1 MLFNKTR
8 AQEYMHRCSVDAL
21 VATSPVNITYFSD
34 YRCWIDPLFKAY
46 MMAPGAPSDLDPTA
60 AYAIFPLEGEPALVT
75 SPTFAVNTSDLWVR
89 DVHIF
94 GDHGLDDSL
103 AMPALSDAEQR
114 IFDILH
120 RPQQNATA
128 TDALLNV
135 LKERGLTDARIGI
148 EMEGLSLRAKEAIG
162 AGLPKAQ
169 IKDCSNL
176 IRLIRMVKT
185 EDELAR
191 LIRSAEINETAAME
205 ALALPRSGQPI
216 TGVVQHYRQQIAKD
230 GADFDHFAFGM
241 RGLGLATEPDY
252 ILTDDD
258 ILYVDFGCI
267 YEGAFSDSGTTLTMR
282 EPSATLIAR
291 HSALRECVEAG
302 VEEMTPGAKASAAQ
316 AAMWETL
323 NAHGITAS
331 SPHGHGLGLEVR
343 DYPIIVADN
352 GQRIHDGCV
361 DIPSDLPLETNMVLN
376 LEAMISM
383 PGIGSLHIEQSFLVA
398 PDGSRPLIPQD
409 RTRPVMPDQTVA

>member
-8 AQEYMHRCSVDAL
+8 AQEYMRRCGVDVL

-46 MMAPGAPSDLDPTA
+46 MMVPGAPSDPDPTA

-75 SPTFAVNTSDLWVR
+75 SPMFAVNASDLWVR

-103 AMPALSDAEQR
+103 PLGDLSGAEQH

-120 RPQQNATA
+120 RPQQNTTP
-128 TDALLNV
+128 TDALLSV

-148 EMEGLSLRAKEAIG
+148 EMEGLPPRAKDAIEV
-162 AGLPKAQ
+162 GLPKAQ

-176 IRLIRMVKT
+176 IRLVRMVKT
-185 EDELAR
+185 EDELSR
-191 LIRSAEINETAAME
+191 LIRSAEISEAAAME
-205 ALALPRSGQPI
+205 ALALARPGQPI
-216 TGVVQHYRQQIAKD
+216 ADVIQHYRQQIAKD
-230 GADFDHFAFGM
+230 GADFDHFAFGV
-241 RGLGLATEPDY
+241 RGLGLATEPNY
-252 ILTDDD
+252 ILADDD

-282 EPSATLIAR
+282 EPSATLIDR
-291 HSALRECVEAG
+291 HRALRECVEAG
-302 VEEMTPGAKASAAQ
+302 VKEMKPGAKASTAQ

-352 GQRIHDGCV
+352 GQRIHDDCV
-361 DIPSDLPLETNMVLN
+361 DVRSDLPLEVDMVLN

-383 PGIGSLHIEQSFLVA
+383 PGVGSLHIEQSFLVT
-398 PDGSRPLIPQD
+398 PNGSHPLIPHD
-409 RTRPVMPDQTVA
+409 RTRPVQPD

>member
-1 MLFNKTR
+1 M
-8 AQEYMHRCSVDAL
+8 V
-21 VATSPVNITYFSD
+21 
-34 YRCWIDPLFKAY
+34 
-46 MMAPGAPSDLDPTA
+46 PGAPSDLDPTA
-60 AYAIFPLEGEPALVT
+60 AYAIFPLESEPALVA
-75 SPTFAVNTSDLWVR
+75 SPTFAVNASDLWVK

-103 AMPALSDAEQR
+103 PLPALSDAEQR

-120 RPQQNATA
+120 RTQDNTTP
-128 TDALLNV
+128 TDALLSV
-135 LKERGLTDARIGI
+135 LKARGLTDARIGI
-148 EMEGLSLRAKEAIG
+148 EMEGLSPRAKDAIK
-162 AGLPKAQ
+162 AGLPRAQ
-169 IKDCSNL
+169 IKDSSNL

-185 EDELAR
+185 EDELSR
-191 LIRSAEINETAAME
+191 LIRSAEISETAAMD
-205 ALALPRSGQPI
+205 ALTLARPGHPI
-216 TGVVQHYRQQIAKD
+216 TNVIQHYRQEIAKE
-230 GADFDHFAFGM
+230 GANFDHFAFGV
-241 RGLGLATEPDY
+241 RGLGLATEPNY

-267 YEGAFSDSGTTLTMR
+267 YEGAFSDSGTTLTMC
-282 EPSATLIAR
+282 EPSAVLMEKHR
-291 HSALRECVEAG
+291 ALRECVEAG

-352 GQRIHDGCV
+352 GQRIHDDCV
-361 DIPSDLPLETNMVLN
+361 DIPSDLPLEVDMVLN

-383 PGIGSLHIEQSFLVA
+383 PGVGSLHIERSFLVTTS
-398 PDGSRPLIPQD
+398 GSRPLIPHD
-409 RTRPVMPDQTVA
+409 RIRPIQPN

>member
-1 MLFNKTR
+1 MLFNITR
-8 AQEYMHRCSVDAL
+8 AREYMRRCGVDAL

-46 MMAPGAPSDLDPTA
+46 MMVPGAPSDPDPTA
-60 AYAIFPLEGEPALVT
+60 AYAIFPLEGEPALVA
-75 SPTFAVNTSDLWVR
+75 SPTFAVNASDLWVQ

-103 AMPALSDAEQR
+103 PLGALSATEQR

-120 RPQQNATA
+120 RPQDSATP
-128 TDALLNV
+128 TDALLSV
-135 LKERGLTDARIGI
+135 LTARGLTDARIGI
-148 EMEGLSLRAKEAIG
+148 EMEGLSPRVKDTIEV
-162 AGLPKAQ
+162 GLPKAE

-185 EDELAR
+185 QDELLR
-191 LIRSAEINETAAME
+191 LIRSAEINETAAMD
-205 ALALPRSGQPI
+205 ALALARPGQPI
-216 TGVVQHYRQQIAKD
+216 ADVVQHYRQQIAKK
-230 GADFDHFAFGM
+230 GADFDHFAFGV
-241 RGLGLATEPDY
+241 RGLGLATEPHH

-267 YEGAFSDSGTTLTMR
+267 YEGCFSDSGTTLTMR
-282 EPSATLIAR
+282 EPSATLIDR
-291 HSALRECVEAG
+291 HSALQECVKAG
-302 VEEMTPGAKASAAQ
+302 VAEMTPGAKASAAQ
-316 AAMWETL
+316 AAMWKTL

-352 GQRIHDGCV
+352 GQRIHDDCV
-361 DIPSDLPLETNMVLN
+361 DIPSDLPLEVNMVLN

-383 PGIGSLHIEQSFLVA
+383 PGVGSLHIEKSFLVT
-398 PDGSRPLIPQD
+398 PHGSRSLISHD
-409 RTRPVMPDQTVA
+409 RTRPVQPD

>member
-8 AQEYMHRCSVDAL
+8 AQEYMQCCGVDAL

-34 YRCWIDPLFKAY
+34 YRCWIDPLFKTY
-46 MMAPGAPSDLDPTA
+46 MMVPGAPSDPDPTA

-75 SPTFAVNTSDLWVR
+75 SPTFAVNASDLWVR

-103 AMPALSDAEQR
+103 PLPSLSDAEQH
-114 IFDILH
+114 IFDVLH
-120 RPQQNATA
+120 RPQDNATP
-128 TDALLNV
+128 TDALLSV
-135 LKERGLTDARIGI
+135 LKGRGLTDARIGI
-148 EMEGLSLRAKEAIG
+148 EMEGLSPRAQEAIET
-162 AGLPKAQ
+162 GLPKAL

-185 EDELAR
+185 EDELSK

-205 ALALPRSGQPI
+205 ALAHPRPGQPI
-216 TGVVQHYRQQIAKD
+216 ADVVQHYRQQIAKA
-230 GADFDHFAFGM
+230 GADFDHFAFGV
-241 RGLGLATEPDY
+241 RGLGLATEPNY

-267 YEGAFSDSGTTLTMR
+267 YEGCFSDSGTTLTMHQ
-282 EPSATLIAR
+282 PSATLIER
-291 HSALRECVEAG
+291 HKALRECVEAG
-302 VEEMTPGAKASAAQ
+302 VKEMIPGAKASAAQ
-316 AAMWETL
+316 AAMWKTL

-352 GQRIHDGCV
+352 GRRIQDDCV
-361 DIPSDLPLETNMVLN
+361 DVPSDLPLEIDMVLN

-383 PGIGSLHIEQSFLVA
+383 PGIGSLHIEQSFLVT

-409 RTRPVMPDQTVA
+409 RTRPVQPD

>member
-8 AQEYMHRCSVDAL
+8 AQEYMRRCGVEAL

-46 MMAPGAPSDLDPTA
+46 MMVPGAPSDLDPTA
-60 AYAIFPLEGEPALVT
+60 AYAIFPLESEPALVA
-75 SPTFAVNTSDLWVR
+75 SPTFAVNASDLWVK

-94 GDHGLDDSL
+94 GNHGLDDSL
-103 AMPALSDAEQR
+103 PLGDLSHAEQR

-120 RPQQNATA
+120 RPQDSVTS

-135 LKERGLTDARIGI
+135 LKGRGLTDARIGI
-148 EMEGLSLRAKEAIG
+148 EMEGLSPRAKHAIE

-176 IRLIRMVKT
+176 IRLVRMVKT
-185 EDELAR
+185 EDELSR
-191 LIRSAEINETAAME
+191 LTRSAEISETAAME
-205 ALALPRSGQPI
+205 ALAFARPGQPI
-216 TGVVQHYRQQIAKD
+216 ADVVQHYRQQIARD
-230 GADFDHFAFGM
+230 GADFDHFAFGV
-241 RGLGLATEPDY
+241 RGLGLATEPNY
-252 ILTDDD
+252 LLTDDD

-267 YEGAFSDSGTTLTMR
+267 YEGCFSDSGTTLTMR
-282 EPSATLIAR
+282 KPSATLSNRHIA
-291 HSALRECVEAG
+291 LQECVEAG
-302 VEEMTPGAKASAAQ
+302 VEEMAPGAKASAAQ

-352 GQRIHDGCV
+352 GQWIHDDCI
-361 DIPSDLPLETNMVLN
+361 DLPSDLPLEVNMVLN
-376 LEAMISM
+376 LEAMILM
-383 PGIGSLHIEQSFLVA
+383 PGVGSLHIEKSFLVT
-398 PDGSRPLIPQD
+398 PSGSRPLIPQD
-409 RTRPVMPDQTVA
+409 RTRPVQPG

>member
-8 AQEYMHRCSVDAL
+8 AQEYMRRCGVDVL

-46 MMAPGAPSDLDPTA
+46 MMVPGAPSDPDPTA
-60 AYAIFPLEGEPALVT
+60 AYAIFPLESEPALVA
-75 SPTFAVNTSDLWVR
+75 SPTFAVNASDLWVQ

-94 GDHGLDDSL
+94 GDHGLDGSL
-103 AMPALSDAEQR
+103 PLPALSDAEQR
-114 IFDILH
+114 IFDVLH
-120 RPQQNATA
+120 RPQQNATS
-128 TDALLNV
+128 TDALLSV
-135 LKERGLTDARIGI
+135 LTARGLTDARIGI
-148 EMEGLSLRAKEAIG
+148 EMEGLSPRAKEAIE

-176 IRLIRMVKT
+176 IRLVRMVKT
-185 EDELAR
+185 EDELSR
-191 LIRSAEINETAAME
+191 LIRSAEISETAAMD
-205 ALALPRSGQPI
+205 ALAHPRPGEPI
-216 TGVVQHYRQQIAKD
+216 ADVVQYYRQQIAKD
-230 GADFDHFAFGM
+230 GADFDHFAFGV
-241 RGLGLATEPDY
+241 RGLGLATEPNY
-252 ILTDDD
+252 ILTDED

-282 EPSATLIAR
+282 EPSAALIDR
-291 HSALRECVEAG
+291 HRALRECVEAG
-302 VEEMTPGAKASAAQ
+302 AEEMTPGVKASAAQ
-316 AAMWETL
+316 AAMWKTL

-352 GQRIHDGCV
+352 GQRIHDDCV
-361 DIPSDLPLETNMVLN
+361 DISSDLALEVDMVLN

-383 PGIGSLHIEQSFLVA
+383 PGVGSLHIEKSFLVT
-398 PDGSRPLIPQD
+398 PNGSRPLIPQD
-409 RTRPVMPDQTVA
+409 RTRPVQPG

>member
-8 AQEYMHRCSVDAL
+8 AQEYMRRCGVDAL

-60 AYAIFPLEGEPALVT
+60 AYAIFPLEGEPALVA
-75 SPTFAVNTSDLWVR
+75 SPTFAVNASDLWVR

-103 AMPALSDAEQR
+103 PMPALSDGEQR
-114 IFDILH
+114 IFDILY
-120 RPQQNATA
+120 RPQQNATP
-128 TDALLNV
+128 TDALLSV
-135 LKERGLTDARIGI
+135 LKARGLTNARIGI
-148 EMEGLSLRAKEAIG
+148 EMEGLSPRAKDAIET
-162 AGLPKAQ
+162 GLPTAQ

-185 EDELAR
+185 DDELAR
-191 LIRSAEINETAAME
+191 LIRSAEISETAAME
-205 ALALPRSGQPI
+205 ALALARPGQPI
-216 TGVVQHYRQQIAKD
+216 ADVVQHYRQQIAKD

-267 YEGAFSDSGTTLTMR
+267 YEGGFSDSGTTLTMR
-282 EPSATLIAR
+282 EPSETLIAR
-291 HSALRECVEAG
+291 HRALQECVDAG
-302 VEEMTPGAKASAAQ
+302 VEEMTPGTKASVVQ
-316 AAMWETL
+316 TAMWKTL
-323 NAHGITAS
+323 NSHGITAS

-352 GQRIHDGCV
+352 GQRIQDECV

-383 PGIGSLHIEQSFLVA
+383 PGVGSLHIEQSFLVT
-398 PDGSRPLIPQD
+398 PDGSRPLVPQD
-409 RTRPVMPDQTVA
+409 RLRPVLPD

>member
-8 AQEYMHRCSVDAL
+8 AQEYMRRCGVDVL
-21 VATSPVNITYFSD
+21 VATSPVNVTYFSD

-46 MMAPGAPSDLDPTA
+46 MMGPGAPSDPDPTA

-75 SPTFAVNTSDLWVR
+75 SPTFAVNASDLWVQ

-103 AMPALSDAEQR
+103 PVPALSDAEQR

-120 RPQQNATA
+120 RPQQNTTP
-128 TDALLNV
+128 TDALLSV
-135 LKERGLTDARIGI
+135 LTARGLTDARIGI
-148 EMEGLSLRAKEAIG
+148 EMEGLSPRAKEAIEV
-162 AGLPKAQ
+162 GLPNAQ

-176 IRLIRMVKT
+176 IRLVRMVKT
-185 EDELAR
+185 EDELSR

-205 ALALPRSGQPI
+205 ALALARPGQPI
-216 TGVVQHYRQQIAKD
+216 ADVVQHYRQQIAKD
-230 GADFDHFAFGM
+230 GADFDHFAFGV
-241 RGLGLATEPDY
+241 RGLGLATEPNY

-267 YEGAFSDSGTTLTMR
+267 YEGCFSDSGTTLTMR
-282 EPSATLIAR
+282 ESSAVLIER
-291 HSALRECVEAG
+291 HRALRECVEAG
-302 VEEMTPGAKASAAQ
+302 VEEMTPRAKASAAQ

-352 GQRIHDGCV
+352 GQRIRDDCV
-361 DIPSDLPLETNMVLN
+361 DVPSDLPLEVDMVLN

-383 PGIGSLHIEQSFLVA
+383 PGVGSLHIEKSFLVT
-398 PDGSRPLIPQD
+398 PNGSRPLIPQD
-409 RTRPVMPDQTVA
+409 RTRPVLPD

>member
-8 AQEYMHRCSVDAL
+8 AQEYMRRCGVDVL

-46 MMAPGAPSDLDPTA
+46 MMVPGASSDPDPTA
-60 AYAIFPLEGEPALVT
+60 AYAIFPLEGEPALVA
-75 SPTFAVNTSDLWVR
+75 SPTFAVNASDLWVR
-89 DVHIF
+89 DIHIF

-103 AMPALSDAEQR
+103 PLGDLSDTEQR

-120 RPQQNATA
+120 RPQQDATP
-128 TDALLNV
+128 TDALLSV
-135 LKERGLTDARIGI
+135 LKARGLTDARIGI
-148 EMEGLSLRAKEAIG
+148 EMEGLPPKAKDTIETA
-162 AGLPKAQ
+162 LPKAH

-191 LIRSAEINETAAME
+191 LIRSAEISETAAME
-205 ALALPRSGQPI
+205 ALALARPGQPI
-216 TGVVQHYRQQIAKD
+216 ADVVQHYRQQIAKD
-230 GADFDHFAFGM
+230 GADFDHFAFGV

-282 EPSATLIAR
+282 EPSETLIAR

-323 NAHGITAS
+323 TAHGITAS

-352 GQRIHDGCV
+352 GQRIQDDCV
-361 DIPSDLPLETNMVLN
+361 DVPSDLPLEVDMVLN

-383 PGIGSLHIEQSFLVA
+383 PGIGSLHIEQSFLVT
-398 PDGSRPLIPQD
+398 PGGSRPLIPQD
-409 RTRPVMPDQTVA
+409 RMRPVLPD

>member
-8 AQEYMHRCSVDAL
+8 AQEYMRRCGVDVL

-46 MMAPGAPSDLDPTA
+46 MMVPGAPSDPDPTA
-60 AYAIFPLEGEPALVT
+60 AYAIFPLEGEPALVA
-75 SPTFAVNTSDLWVR
+75 SPTFAVNAADLWVR
-89 DVHIF
+89 DIHIF

-103 AMPALSDAEQR
+103 PLGDLSDAEQR

-120 RPQQNATA
+120 RPQQNATP
-128 TDALLNV
+128 TDALLSF
-135 LKERGLTDARIGI
+135 LKTRGLTDARIGI
-148 EMEGLSLRAKEAIG
+148 EMEGLPPKAKDTIET
-162 AGLPKAQ
+162 GLPKAH

-191 LIRSAEINETAAME
+191 LIRSAEISETAAME
-205 ALALPRSGQPI
+205 ALALGRPGQPI
-216 TGVVQHYRQQIAKD
+216 ADVVQHYRQQIAKD
-230 GADFDHFAFGM
+230 GADFDHFAFGV

-282 EPSATLIAR
+282 EPSETLIAR

-302 VEEMTPGAKASAAQ
+302 VEEMMPGAKASAAH

-323 NAHGITAS
+323 TAHGITAS

-352 GQRIHDGCV
+352 GQRIQDDCV
-361 DIPSDLPLETNMVLN
+361 DVPSDLPLEVDMVLN

-383 PGIGSLHIEQSFLVA
+383 PGIGSLHIEQSFLVT
-398 PDGSRPLIPQD
+398 PGGSRPLVPQD
-409 RTRPVMPDQTVA
+409 RMRPVLPD

>member
-8 AQEYMHRCSVDAL
+8 AQEYMRRCGVDVL
-21 VATSPVNITYFSD
+21 VATSPVNVTYFSD

-46 MMAPGAPSDLDPTA
+46 MMVPGAPSDPDPTA
-60 AYAIFPLEGEPALVT
+60 AYAIFPLEGEPALVA
-75 SPTFAVNTSDLWVR
+75 SPTFAVNASDLWVQ

-103 AMPALSDAEQR
+103 PMPILSEAEQR

-120 RPQQNATA
+120 RPQQNTTP
-128 TDALLNV
+128 TDALLSV
-135 LKERGLTDARIGI
+135 LTARGLTDARIGI
-148 EMEGLSLRAKEAIG
+148 EMEGLSPRAKEVIEV
-162 AGLPKAQ
+162 GLPNAQ

-176 IRLIRMVKT
+176 IRLVRMVKT
-185 EDELAR
+185 EDELSR

-205 ALALPRSGQPI
+205 ALALARPGQPI
-216 TGVVQHYRQQIAKD
+216 ADVVQHYRQQIAKD
-230 GADFDHFAFGM
+230 GADFDHFAFGV
-241 RGLGLATEPDY
+241 RGLGLATEPNY

-267 YEGAFSDSGTTLTMR
+267 YEGCFSDSGTTLTMR
-282 EPSATLIAR
+282 EPSSVLIGR
-291 HSALRECVEAG
+291 HRALRECVEAG

-352 GQRIHDGCV
+352 GQQIHDDCV
-361 DIPSDLPLETNMVLN
+361 EVPSDLPLEVDMVLN

-383 PGIGSLHIEQSFLVA
+383 PGVGSLHIEKSFLVT
-398 PDGSRPLIPQD
+398 PNGSRPLIPQD
-409 RTRPVMPDQTVA
+409 RTRPVLPD

>member
-1 MLFNKTR
+1 MR
-8 AQEYMHRCSVDAL
+8 RCGVDAL

-46 MMAPGAPSDLDPTA
+46 MMAPGAPSDSEPTA
-60 AYAIFPLEGEPALVT
+60 AYAIFPLEGEPALVA
-75 SPTFAVNTSDLWVR
+75 SPTFAVNATDLWVR

-103 AMPALSDAEQR
+103 PLGDLSDAEQR

-120 RPQQNATA
+120 RPQDNT
-128 TDALLNV
+128 TPSDALLSV

-148 EMEGLSLRAKEAIG
+148 EMEGLSPNAKSAIE

-176 IRLIRMVKT
+176 IRFIRMVKT
-185 EDELAR
+185 QDELSR
-191 LIRSAEINETAAME
+191 LIRSAEISEAAAME
-205 ALALPRSGQPI
+205 ALALARPGQPI
-216 TGVVQHYRQQIAKD
+216 TDVVQHYRQQIAKD
-230 GADFDHFAFGM
+230 GADFDHFAFGV
-241 RGLGLATEPDY
+241 RGLGLATEPNY

-282 EPSATLIAR
+282 EPSATLIDR
-291 HSALRECVEAG
+291 HRALRECVEAG

-316 AAMWETL
+316 AAMWKTL
-323 NAHGITAS
+323 NSHGITAS

-352 GQRIHDGCV
+352 GQRIQDDCI
-361 DIPSDLPLETNMVLN
+361 DLPSDLPLEVDMVLN

-383 PGIGSLHIEQSFLVA
+383 PGVGSLHIEQSFLVT
-398 PDGSRPLIPQD
+398 PDPCADSTGSDASRQTLIPQD
-409 RTRPVMPDQTVA
+409 RTIDLCMPD

>member
-8 AQEYMHRCSVDAL
+8 AREYMRCCGVDVL

-46 MMAPGAPSDLDPTA
+46 MMAPGAPSDPEPTA
-60 AYAIFPLEGEPALVT
+60 AYAIFPLAGDPALVV
-75 SPTFAVNTSDLWVR
+75 SPTFAVNASDLWVK
-89 DVHIF
+89 DIHIF

-103 AMPALSDAEQR
+103 PLGDLSDTKQR
-114 IFDILH
+114 VFDILH
-120 RPQQNATA
+120 RAQDNTTP
-128 TDALLNV
+128 TDALLSV
-135 LKERGLTDARIGI
+135 LKRRGLTNARIGI
-148 EMEGLSLRAKEAIG
+148 EMEGLSPRAKAAIE
-162 AGLPKAQ
+162 AGLSGAQ

-185 EDELAR
+185 EDELSR
-191 LIRSAEINETAAME
+191 LTRSAEISETAAMA
-205 ALALPRSGQPI
+205 ALALARPRQPI
-216 TGVVQHYRQQIAKD
+216 ADVIQYYRQQIAKA

-241 RGLGLATEPDY
+241 HGLGLATEPNY
-252 ILTDDD
+252 ILSDDD

-267 YEGAFSDSGTTLTMR
+267 YEGGFSDSGTTLAMH
-282 EPSATLIAR
+282 EPPAILIDR
-291 HSALRECVEAG
+291 HKALQECVEAG
-302 VEEMTPGAKASAAQ
+302 VEEMTPGARASTAQ

-343 DYPIIVADN
+343 DYPIIVANN
-352 GQRIHDGCV
+352 GQRIDDDCV
-361 DIPSDLPLETNMVLN
+361 DLPSDLPLETGMVLN

-383 PGIGSLHIEQSFLVA
+383 PGIGSLHIEKSFVVT
-398 PDGSRPLIPQD
+398 PKGSRPLIPQD
-409 RTRPVMPDQTVA
+409 RTRPVQPG

>member
-8 AQEYMHRCSVDAL
+8 AREYMRRCDVDVL

-46 MMAPGAPSDLDPTA
+46 MMVPGAPSDFDSTA

-75 SPTFAVNTSDLWVR
+75 SPIFAVNTSDLWVQ

-94 GDHGLDDSL
+94 GNHGLDDSL
-103 AMPALSDAEQR
+103 PLATLSDAEQR

-120 RPQQNATA
+120 KPQDNTTP

-135 LKERGLTDARIGI
+135 FKARGLTDARIGI
-148 EMEGLSLRAKEAIG
+148 EIEGLSPKAKDAIEAG
-162 AGLPKAQ
+162 MPKAQ

-185 EDELAR
+185 EDELSR
-191 LIRSAEINETAAME
+191 LTRSAEINETAAME
-205 ALALPRSGQPI
+205 ALALAQPGHPI
-216 TGVVQHYRQQIAKD
+216 ADVVQHYRQQIAKD
-230 GADFDHFAFGM
+230 SADFDHFAFGI
-241 RGLGLATEPDY
+241 RGLGLATEPHY
-252 ILTDDD
+252 VLTDDD
-258 ILYVDFGCI
+258 LLYVDFGCI
-267 YEGAFSDSGTTLTMR
+267 YEGGFSDSGTTLAMR
-282 EPSATLIAR
+282 EPSATLTDR

-316 AAMWETL
+316 AAMWKTL

-352 GQRIHDGCV
+352 GQQIHDDCV
-361 DIPSDLPLETNMVLN
+361 DIPSDLPLEVDMVLN

-383 PGIGSLHIEQSFLVA
+383 PGVGSLHIEKSFVVT

-409 RTRPVMPDQTVA
+409 RTRPVQPN

>member
-1 MLFNKTR
+1 
-8 AQEYMHRCSVDAL
+8 
-21 VATSPVNITYFSD
+21 
-34 YRCWIDPLFKAY
+34 
-46 MMAPGAPSDLDPTA
+46 MA
-60 AYAIFPLEGEPALVT
+60 
-75 SPTFAVNTSDLWVR
+75 SPTFAVNATDLWVR

-103 AMPALSDAEQR
+103 PLGDLSDADQR
-114 IFDILH
+114 IYDVLH
-120 RPQQNATA
+120 RPQDNATP

-135 LKERGLTDARIGI
+135 LKGRGLTEARIGI
-148 EMEGLSLRAKEAIG
+148 EMEGLSPRVKAAIE

-185 EDELAR
+185 EDELSR
-191 LIRSAEINETAAME
+191 LIRSAEISEAAAME
-205 ALALPRSGQPI
+205 ALALARPGRPI
-216 TGVVQHYRQQIAKD
+216 ADVVRHYRQQIAKD
-230 GADFDHFAFGM
+230 GADFDHFAFGV
-241 RGLGLATEPDY
+241 RGLGLATEPNY

-282 EPSATLIAR
+282 EPSAILTER
-291 HSALRECVEAG
+291 HRALRECVEAG

-316 AAMWETL
+316 AAMWQTL

-361 DIPSDLPLETNMVLN
+361 DVPSDLPLEVDMVLN

-383 PGIGSLHIEQSFLVA
+383 PGIGSLHIEQSFLVT

-409 RTRPVMPDQTVA
+409 RTRPVQPD

>member
-8 AQEYMHRCSVDAL
+8 AQEYMRRCGVDVL

-46 MMAPGAPSDLDPTA
+46 MMVPGAPSDPDPTA
-60 AYAIFPLEGEPALVT
+60 AYAIFPLESEPALVA
-75 SPTFAVNTSDLWVR
+75 SPTFAVNASDLWVQ

-94 GDHGLDDSL
+94 GDHELDDSL
-103 AMPALSDAEQR
+103 PIGDLSDAEQR

-120 RPQQNATA
+120 RPQRDATP
-128 TDALLNV
+128 TDALLSV
-135 LKERGLTDARIGI
+135 LKERGLTNARIGI
-148 EMEGLSLRAKEAIG
+148 EMEGLSSRAKAAIE
-162 AGLPKAQ
+162 AGLPKAE

-176 IRLIRMVKT
+176 IRLVRMVKT
-185 EDELAR
+185 EDELSR
-191 LIRSAEINETAAME
+191 LIRSAEISETAAME
-205 ALALPRSGQPI
+205 GLALARPGQPI
-216 TGVVQHYRQQIAKD
+216 TDVVQHYRQQIGKA
-230 GADFDHFAFGM
+230 GADFDHFAFGV
-241 RGLGLATEPDY
+241 RGLGLATEPNY

-267 YEGAFSDSGTTLTMR
+267 YEGCFSDSGTTLTMR
-282 EPSATLIAR
+282 EPSTVLIER
-291 HSALRECVEAG
+291 HRALRECVEAG

-316 AAMWETL
+316 AAMWKTL

-352 GQRIHDGCV
+352 GQRIQDDCV
-361 DIPSDLPLETNMVLN
+361 DVPSDLPLEVDMVLN

-383 PGIGSLHIEQSFLVA
+383 PGVGSLHIERSFVVTLN
-398 PDGSRPLIPQD
+398 GSRPLIRHD
-409 RTRPVMPDQTVA
+409 RTRPVQPG

>member
-8 AQEYMHRCSVDAL
+8 AQEYMRRFGVDAL

-60 AYAIFPLEGEPALVT
+60 AYAIFPLAGEPALVA
-75 SPTFAVNTSDLWVR
+75 SPTFAVNASDLWVR

-103 AMPALSDAEQR
+103 PLPTLSDTEQR

-120 RPQQNATA
+120 RPQQNTTP
-128 TDALLNV
+128 TDALLSV
-135 LKERGLTDARIGI
+135 LKARGLTSARIGI
-148 EMEGLSLRAKEAIG
+148 EMEGLSPTAKNAID

-191 LIRSAEINETAAME
+191 LIHSAEISETAAME
-205 ALALPRSGQPI
+205 ALAPARPGQPI
-216 TGVVQHYRQQIAKD
+216 ADVVQHYRQQIAKK

-267 YEGAFSDSGTTLTMR
+267 YKGCFSDSGTTLTMR
-282 EPSATLIAR
+282 EPSETLITR
-291 HSALRECVEAG
+291 HRALRECVEAG
-302 VEEMTPGAKASAAQ
+302 VTEMAPGAKASAAQ
-316 AAMWETL
+316 AAMWKTL
-323 NAHGITAS
+323 NSHGITAS

-352 GQRIHDGCV
+352 GQRIQDECV

-383 PGIGSLHIEQSFLVA
+383 PGVGSLHIEQSFLVT
-398 PDGSRPLIPQD
+398 PDGSRPLVPQN
-409 RTRPVMPDQTVA
+409 RMRPVQPG

>member
-8 AQEYMHRCSVDAL
+8 AQEYMRQCGVDVL

-46 MMAPGAPSDLDPTA
+46 MMVPGAPSDLDPTA
-60 AYAIFPLEGEPALVT
+60 AYAIFPLESEPALVA
-75 SPTFAVNTSDLWVR
+75 SPTFAVNASDLWVQ

-103 AMPALSDAEQR
+103 PLGDLSDAEQR
-114 IFDILH
+114 IFDVLH
-120 RPQQNATA
+120 RPQDNATA
-128 TDALLNV
+128 TDALLSV
-135 LKERGLTDARIGI
+135 LKERGLTDAQIGI
-148 EMEGLSLRAKEAIG
+148 EMEGLSPRAKGAIE

-176 IRLIRMVKT
+176 IRLVRMVKT
-185 EDELAR
+185 EDELSR
-191 LIRSAEINETAAME
+191 LIRSAEISETAAMD
-205 ALALPRSGQPI
+205 ALALARPGQPI
-216 TGVVQHYRQQIAKD
+216 ADVVQHYRQEIAKD
-230 GADFDHFAFGM
+230 GADFDHFAFGV
-241 RGLGLATEPDY
+241 RGLGLATEPNY
-252 ILTDDD
+252 ILTDED

-267 YEGAFSDSGTTLTMR
+267 YEGAFSDSGTTLTIR
-282 EPSATLIAR
+282 EPSATLIDR
-291 HSALRECVEAG
+291 HRALWECVEAG
-302 VEEMTPGAKASAAQ
+302 VEKMTPGAKASAAQ
-316 AAMWETL
+316 AAMWKTL

-352 GQRIHDGCV
+352 ELRIHDDCV
-361 DIPSDLPLETNMVLN
+361 DVPSDLPLEVDMVLN

-383 PGIGSLHIEQSFLVA
+383 PGVGSLHIEQSFLVT
-398 PDGSRPLIPQD
+398 PDGSCPLIPQD
-409 RTRPVMPDQTVA
+409 RTRPVQPD

>member
-1 MLFNKTR
+1 MLFNRIR
-8 AQEYMHRCSVDAL
+8 AQEYMRRGGVDVL

-60 AYAIFPLEGEPALVT
+60 AYAIFPLESEPALVA
-75 SPTFAVNTSDLWVR
+75 SPTFAVNTSDLWVK

-103 AMPALSDAEQR
+103 PLPALSDAEQR

-120 RPQQNATA
+120 QPQDSVTS

-135 LKERGLTDARIGI
+135 LKGRGLTDARIGI
-148 EMEGLSLRAKEAIG
+148 EMEGLSPRAKHAIE

-169 IKDCSNL
+169 IQDCSNL
-176 IRLIRMVKT
+176 IRLVRMVKT
-185 EDELAR
+185 EDELSR
-191 LIRSAEINETAAME
+191 LTRSAEISETAAME
-205 ALALPRSGQPI
+205 ALALARPGQPI
-216 TGVVQHYRQQIAKD
+216 ADVVQHYRQQIARA
-230 GADFDHFAFGM
+230 GADFDHFAFGV
-241 RGLGLATEPDY
+241 RGLGLATEPNY

-267 YEGAFSDSGTTLTMR
+267 YEGCFSDSGTTLTMR
-282 EPSATLIAR
+282 EPSVPLSNRHIA
-291 HSALRECVEAG
+291 LQECVEAG
-302 VEEMTPGAKASAAQ
+302 VEEMTPGAKASSAQ

-323 NAHGITAS
+323 NAHGITTS

-352 GQRIHDGCV
+352 RQRIHDDCV
-361 DIPSDLPLETNMVLN
+361 DFPSDLPLEVGMVLN

-383 PGIGSLHIEQSFLVA
+383 PGIGSLHIEKSFIVT
-398 PDGSRPLIPQD
+398 PNGSRPLIPQD
-409 RTRPVMPDQTVA
+409 RTRPVQPD

>member
-1 MLFNKTR
+1 
-8 AQEYMHRCSVDAL
+8 MHRCGIDAL

-46 MMAPGAPSDLDPTA
+46 MMVPGAPSDLDSTA
-60 AYAIFPLEGEPALVT
+60 AYAIFPLEGEPALVV
-75 SPTFAVNTSDLWVR
+75 SPTFAVNASDLWVR

-94 GDHGLDDSL
+94 GDHGLDNSL
-103 AMPALSDAEQR
+103 PMPTLSDAEQR

-120 RPQQNATA
+120 RPQQNATP
-128 TDALLNV
+128 TDALLSI
-135 LKERGLTDARIGI
+135 LKAQGLTDARLGI
-148 EMEGLSLRAKEAIG
+148 EMEGLSPRAKDAIET
-162 AGLPKAQ
+162 GLPKAR

-191 LIRSAEINETAAME
+191 LIRSAEISETAAME
-205 ALALPRSGQPI
+205 ALTHSRPGQPI
-216 TGVVQHYRQQIAKD
+216 TDVVQHYRQQIAKD

-241 RGLGLATEPDY
+241 RGLGLATEPNY
-252 ILTDDD
+252 ILTNDD

-267 YEGAFSDSGTTLTMR
+267 YEGCFSDSGTTLTMR
-282 EPSATLIAR
+282 EPSATLIDR

-302 VEEMTPGAKASAAQ
+302 VEEMTPGAKASAAR

-323 NAHGITAS
+323 TAHGITAS

-352 GQRIHDGCV
+352 GQRIQDDCV
-361 DIPSDLPLETNMVLN
+361 DVPSDLPLEVDMVLN

-383 PGIGSLHIEQSFLVA
+383 PGVGSLHIEQSLLVT
-398 PDGSRPLIPQD
+398 PDGSQPLIPQD
-409 RTRPVMPDQTVA
+409 RRRPVLPD

>member
-8 AQEYMHRCSVDAL
+8 AQEYMHRCGVDVL
-21 VATSPVNITYFSD
+21 VATSPINITYFSD

-60 AYAIFPLEGEPALVT
+60 AYAIFPLEGEPALVA

-103 AMPALSDAEQR
+103 PMPALSDAEQR

-120 RPQQNATA
+120 RPQQNATP
-128 TDALLNV
+128 TDALLSV
-135 LKERGLTDARIGI
+135 LKARGLTGARLGI
-148 EMEGLSLRAKEAIG
+148 EMEGLSPKAKDAIE
-162 AGLPKAQ
+162 AGLPTAQ

-191 LIRSAEINETAAME
+191 LIRSAEISETAAME
-205 ALALPRSGQPI
+205 ALALARPGQPI
-216 TGVVQHYRQQIAKD
+216 SDVVQHYRQQIAKD

-241 RGLGLATEPDY
+241 RGLGLATEPGY
-252 ILTDDD
+252 ILTDND
-258 ILYVDFGCI
+258 ILYVDYGCI

-282 EPSATLIAR
+282 EPSETLIAR

-302 VEEMTPGAKASAAQ
+302 VEEMMPGANASAAQ
-316 AAMWETL
+316 AAMWKTL
-323 NAHGITAS
+323 NAHGVTAS

>member
-8 AQEYMHRCSVDAL
+8 AQEYMRRCGVDVL

-46 MMAPGAPSDLDPTA
+46 MMAPGASSDPEPTA
-60 AYAIFPLEGEPALVT
+60 AYAIFPLEGEPALVA
-75 SPTFAVNTSDLWVR
+75 SPTFAVNATDLWVQ

-103 AMPALSDAEQR
+103 PLGDLSDAEQR
-114 IFDILH
+114 VFDILH
-120 RPQQNATA
+120 RRQDSATP
-128 TDALLNV
+128 TDALLSV
-135 LKERGLTDARIGI
+135 LKGRGLTDARIGI
-148 EMEGLSLRAKEAIG
+148 EMEGLSPKTKEVIE

-176 IRLIRMVKT
+176 IRLVRMVKT
-185 EDELAR
+185 EDELSR
-191 LIRSAEINETAAME
+191 LIRSAEISETAAME
-205 ALALPRSGQPI
+205 ALALAQPRQPI
-216 TGVVQHYRQQIAKD
+216 ADVVQHYRQQIAQE
-230 GADFDHFAFGM
+230 GADFDHFAFGV
-241 RGLGLATEPDY
+241 RGLGLATEPNY

-267 YEGAFSDSGTTLTMR
+267 YAGCFSDSGTTLTMR
-282 EPSATLIAR
+282 EPSAMLIER
-291 HSALRECVEAG
+291 HRALRECVQAG

-316 AAMWETL
+316 AAMWKTL
-323 NAHGITAS
+323 NAYGITAS

-352 GQRIHDGCV
+352 GQRIHDDCV
-361 DIPSDLPLETNMVLN
+361 DVPSDLPLEVDMVLN

-383 PGIGSLHIEQSFLVA
+383 PGVGSLHIEQSFLVI
-398 PDGSRPLIPQD
+398 PSGSRPLVPQD
-409 RTRPVMPDQTVA
+409 RTRPVQPD

>member
-1 MLFNKTR
+1 
-8 AQEYMHRCSVDAL
+8 
-21 VATSPVNITYFSD
+21 
-34 YRCWIDPLFKAY
+34 
-46 MMAPGAPSDLDPTA
+46 MMVPGAPSDLDSTA
-60 AYAIFPLEGEPALVT
+60 AYAIFPLEGEPALVV
-75 SPTFAVNTSDLWVR
+75 SPTFAVNASDLWVR

-94 GDHGLDDSL
+94 GDHGLDNSL
-103 AMPALSDAEQR
+103 PMPTLSDAEQR

-120 RPQQNATA
+120 RPQQNATP
-128 TDALLNV
+128 TDALLSI
-135 LKERGLTDARIGI
+135 LKAQGLTDARLGI
-148 EMEGLSLRAKEAIG
+148 EMEGLSPRAKDAIET
-162 AGLPKAQ
+162 GLPKAR

-191 LIRSAEINETAAME
+191 LIRSAEISETAAME
-205 ALALPRSGQPI
+205 ALTHSRPGQPI
-216 TGVVQHYRQQIAKD
+216 TDVVQHYRQQIAKD

-241 RGLGLATEPDY
+241 RGLGLATEPNY
-252 ILTDDD
+252 ILTNDD

-267 YEGAFSDSGTTLTMR
+267 YEGCFSDSGTTLTMR
-282 EPSATLIAR
+282 EPSATLIDR

-302 VEEMTPGAKASAAQ
+302 VEEMTPGAKASAAR

-323 NAHGITAS
+323 TAHGITAS

-352 GQRIHDGCV
+352 GQRIQDDCV
-361 DIPSDLPLETNMVLN
+361 DVPSDLPLEVDMVLN

-383 PGIGSLHIEQSFLVA
+383 PGVGSLHIEQSLLVT
-398 PDGSRPLIPQD
+398 PDGSQPLIPQD
-409 RTRPVMPDQTVA
+409 RRRPVLPD

>member
-1 MLFNKTR
+1 MLFNITR
-8 AQEYMHRCSVDAL
+8 AREYMRRCGVDAL

-46 MMAPGAPSDLDPTA
+46 MMMPGAPSDPDPTA
-60 AYAIFPLEGEPALVT
+60 AYAIFPLEGEPALVA
-75 SPTFAVNTSDLWVR
+75 SPTFAVNASDLWVQ

-103 AMPALSDAEQR
+103 PLGDLSATEQR

-120 RPQQNATA
+120 RPQDSATP
-128 TDALLNV
+128 TDALLSV
-135 LKERGLTDARIGI
+135 LTARGLTDARIGI
-148 EMEGLSLRAKEAIG
+148 EMEGLSPKIKETIE
-162 AGLPKAQ
+162 AGLPKAE

-185 EDELAR
+185 QEELSW
-191 LIRSAEINETAAME
+191 LIRSAEINEKAAMS
-205 ALALPRSGQPI
+205 ALALARPRQRI
-216 TGVVQHYRQQIAKD
+216 TDVVQHYRQQIAKD
-230 GADFDHFAFGM
+230 GADFDHFAFGV
-241 RGLGLATEPDY
+241 RGLGLATEPNY

-267 YEGAFSDSGTTLTMR
+267 YEGCFSDSGTTLTMR
-282 EPSATLIAR
+282 EPSATLIDR
-291 HSALRECVEAG
+291 HNALRECVQAG

-316 AAMWETL
+316 AAMWKTL

-352 GQRIHDGCV
+352 GQRIHDDCV
-361 DIPSDLPLETNMVLN
+361 DIPSDLPLEVNMVLN

-383 PGIGSLHIEQSFLVA
+383 PGVGSLHIEKSFLVT
-398 PDGSRPLIPQD
+398 PHGSRSLILQD
-409 RTRPVMPDQTVA
+409 RTRPVQPD

>member
-1 MLFNKTR
+1 MFFNKTH
-8 AQEYMHRCSVDAL
+8 AQEYMRRCDVDVL

-34 YRCWIDPLFKAY
+34 YQCWIDPLFKGY
-46 MMAPGAPSDLDPTA
+46 MMVPGAPSDLDPTA
-60 AYAIFPLEGEPALVT
+60 AYAIFPLEDEPALVA
-75 SPTFAVNTSDLWVR
+75 SPTFAVNASDLWVR

-103 AMPALSDAEQR
+103 PLPALSDAEQR

-120 RPQQNATA
+120 RPQDNATP
-128 TDALLNV
+128 TDALLSV
-135 LKERGLTDARIGI
+135 LNARGLTNARIGI
-148 EMEGLSLRAKEAIG
+148 EMEGLSPRAKAAIE

-176 IRLIRMVKT
+176 IRLVRMVKT
-185 EDELAR
+185 EDELSR
-191 LIRSAEINETAAME
+191 LIRSAEISEAAAME
-205 ALALPRSGQPI
+205 ALALARPGQPI
-216 TGVVQHYRQQIAKD
+216 ADVVQHYRQRIAKE
-230 GADFDHFAFGM
+230 GADFDHFAFGV
-241 RGLGLATEPDY
+241 RGLGLATEPNY
-252 ILTDDD
+252 ILTDND

-267 YEGAFSDSGTTLTMR
+267 YEGCFSDSGTTLAMH
-282 EPSATLIAR
+282 EPSQTLIDR
-291 HSALRECVEAG
+291 HRALQECVEAG
-302 VEEMTPGAKASAAQ
+302 VERMTPGAKASAAQ

-352 GQRIHDGCV
+352 GQRIHDDCV
-361 DIPSDLPLETNMVLN
+361 NVASDLLLETNMVLN

-383 PGIGSLHIEQSFLVA
+383 PGVGSLHIEKSFVVT

-409 RTRPVMPDQTVA
+409 RTRPVLPE

>member
-8 AQEYMHRCSVDAL
+8 AQEYMRRCGVDVL

-46 MMAPGAPSDLDPTA
+46 MMVPGAPSDPDPTA
-60 AYAIFPLEGEPALVT
+60 AYAIFPLEGAPALVA
-75 SPTFAVNTSDLWVR
+75 SPTFAVNASDLWVK

-103 AMPALSDAEQR
+103 PLPALSDAEQR
-114 IFDILH
+114 IFDVLH
-120 RPQQNATA
+120 RPQQNATP
-128 TDALLNV
+128 TDALLSV
-135 LKERGLTDARIGI
+135 LKGRGLTDARIGI
-148 EMEGLSLRAKEAIG
+148 EMEGLSPKAKAAIE

-169 IKDCSNL
+169 IKDCSTL
-176 IRLIRMVKT
+176 IRLVRMVKT
-185 EDELAR
+185 EDELSR
-191 LIRSAEINETAAME
+191 LIRSAEISEAAAME
-205 ALALPRSGQPI
+205 ALALARPRQPI
-216 TGVVQHYRQQIAKD
+216 ADVVQYYRQQIAKE
-230 GADFDHFAFGM
+230 GADFDHFAFGV
-241 RGLGLATEPDY
+241 RGLGLATEPNY

-282 EPSATLIAR
+282 EPLPTLIDR
-291 HSALRECVEAG
+291 HRALRECVEAG

-316 AAMWETL
+316 AAMWKTL

-343 DYPIIVADN
+343 DYPIVVADN
-352 GQRIHDGCV
+352 GQRIQDDCV
-361 DIPSDLPLETNMVLN
+361 DVPSDLPLDVDMVLN

-383 PGIGSLHIEQSFLVA
+383 PGVGSLHIEKSFVVT
-398 PDGSRPLIPQD
+398 PSGSRPLIPQD
-409 RTRPVMPDQTVA
+409 RTRPVQPG